1 MRHFLERLFN
11 DANDINEKAIIGMVS
26 FLIMVIY
33 SAVDVVYAAMGKTVE
48 INETIYSSF
57 ETIVLG
63 AFLIS
68 SGEKIAKIVSNERGN
83 KKDRI
88 RQTKKRQ
95 ISEAEGTEG
104 QEIF

>member
-1 MRHFLERLFN
+1 MRAFLDKLIRDE
-11 DANDINEKAIIGMVS
+11 NDINEKAIIGIIS

-33 SAVDVVYAAMGKTVE
+33 SAVDVGYAIMGKQVE

-68 SGEKIAKIVSNERGN
+68 SGEKIARIATN
-83 KKDRI
+83 KRRNARRQETKD
-88 RQTKKRQ
+88 
-95 ISEAEGTEG
+95 G
-104 QEIF
+104 Q